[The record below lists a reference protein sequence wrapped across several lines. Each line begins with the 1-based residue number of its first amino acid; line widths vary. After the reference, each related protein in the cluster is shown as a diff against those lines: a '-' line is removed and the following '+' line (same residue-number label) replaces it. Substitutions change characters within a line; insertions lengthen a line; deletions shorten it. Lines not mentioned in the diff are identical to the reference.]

1 MGEYVETQLENGGT
15 ITEWVSP
22 PPVPSYTWSS
32 PSLPE
37 QYWWV
42 YLGAFKDR
50 FANDYAAI
58 AASDHPVCRAFI
70 ALTSD
75 RLYIDLKGQIG
86 QLFDA
91 LIATGQPEANVYIP
105 LASPMTTEKKAV
117 ILAPPTTD
125 YERFVKGLP
134 DPSEE

>member
-1 MGEYVETQLENGGT
+1 MAYIETENG
-15 ITEWVSP
+15 IIWENP
-22 PPVPSYTWSS
+22 PQQYTWSS
-32 PSLPE
+32 TDLPA

-42 YLGAFKDR
+42 YPGAFKDR

-70 ALTSD
+70 ALTAD

-91 LIATGQPEANVYIP
+91 LIASGQPEVNAYIP
-105 LASPMTTEKKAV
+105 LAAPMTIEKKAV

-134 DPSEE
+134 DPVEE